1 MNKKIKN
8 FIKKNKNKIIISLIF
23 LLFLCTIIILI
34 INNEKNNS
42 NTETNNDAN
51 IILDEVTEEDIISAY
66 NFTKEDAKKLVM
78 QEFNSDNFEFNVSI
92 SSNAKYIVEVKNTV
106 NDNVYKYEVDPA
118 TKTYVEIL

>member
-1 MNKKIKN
+1 MNKKINK

-106 NDNVYKYEVDPA
+106 NDNVYKYEVDPI

>member
-1 MNKKIKN
+1 MNKKINK
-8 FIKKNKNKIIISLIF
+8 FIKKNKNKIIISLVF

-106 NDNVYKYEVDPA
+106 NDNVYKYEVDPI

>member
-1 MNKKIKN
+1 
-8 FIKKNKNKIIISLIF
+8 
-23 LLFLCTIIILI
+23 
-34 INNEKNNS
+34 
-42 NTETNNDAN
+42 
-51 IILDEVTEEDIISAY
+51 
-66 NFTKEDAKKLVM
+66 M

>member
-1 MNKKIKN
+1 MNKKINK

-51 IILDEVTEEDIISAY
+51 IILDEVTEEDIIRAY

>member
-106 NDNVYKYEVDPA
+106 NDNVYKYEVDPI